1 MVCKIF
7 VFGEKFSY
15 FRENYDVRKKFCILG
30 NMMSGPPPLR
40 LKGGLILAEIFT
52 LEKLNPN
59 VMRNRRDEK
68 VVIIYLY
75 YPGSWLVDQ

>member
-1 MVCKIF
+1 MSGKIF
-7 VFGEKFSY
+7 VY
-15 FRENYDVRKKFCILG
+15 WENND
-30 NMMSGPPPLR
+30 MSGKIFECPEKILRPPPLR
-40 LKGGLILAEIFT
+40 LKGELILAEIFT